1 MRFLTLFFVTL
12 SLLCSAGAAIA
23 REELLVGIQ
32 CYNQGC
38 RIEELENILAEAY
51 SRIGETVE
59 FRYLPPKRM
68 GEEATDNGIDGYG
81 LITSAEAQDVP
92 GLVLV
97 RQPLARASLVAFSAY
112 RGRRIRSWEDLR
124 GLTVGTVR
132 GSILLQEDTL
142 EGLDIKRYRF
152 NDAKPAFSM
161 LKEGRLDVLLGDA
174 TAGMLLA
181 RQMELEVYPSP
192 PLRTAALY
200 HAVVQKRAALAEP
213 LAAAFKAMI
222 KDGTMARLLGRY
234 SKMKEGVLDAAP

>member
-1 MRFLTLFFVTL
+1 MRFPALLFITVII
-12 SLLCSAGAAIA
+12 LLQAGTASAG
-23 REELLVGIQ
+23 EVLLVGIQ
-32 CYNQGC
+32 CYNKGC
-38 RIEELENILAEAY
+38 RIEELENVLAEAY

-68 GEEATDNGIDGYG
+68 GEEAMDNGIDGYG
-81 LITSAEAQDVP
+81 LITSAEAEDVP

-112 RGRRIRSWEDLR
+112 RGRRISGWEDLR

-132 GSILLQEDTL
+132 GSILLQDDTL
-142 EGLDIKRYRF
+142 EGLDIQRYRF

-192 PLRTAALY
+192 PLKTVALY
-200 HAVVQKRAALAEP
+200 HGVVQKRAALAEP
-213 LAAAFKAMI
+213 LAEAFKTMI
-222 KDGTMARLLGRY
+222 NDGTMVRLLGRY
-234 SKMKEGVLDAAP
+234 SKMTEGVQNAAP